1 MNITD
6 YNKCV
11 DQYADFVYRFLL
23 KSLHDEAVAKD
34 LVQDSFERLW
44 RVHGDLNAEK
54 AKSYLFRCAYN
65 AMIDHTRRNHPTY
78 DLETS
83 VNIQQ
88 HAFNQY
94 SDVQEILQQALQ
106 TMKPEQ
112 RSVILLRDLQ
122 GYQYQ
127 EIADITGLSLAQVKV
142 YIFRGRVFLKQYLE
156 KVGIHSHSDLEEM
169 V

>member
-1 MNITD
+1 MNIAD

-11 DQYADFVYRFLL
+11 DQYADFVYRFLM
-23 KSLHDEAVAKD
+23 KSLRNEAVVKD
-34 LVQDSFERLW
+34 LVQDSFEKLW
-44 RVHGDLNAEK
+44 RAHEELDAQK
-54 AKSYLFRCAYN
+54 AKPYLFRCAYN
-65 AMIDHTRRNHPTY
+65 AMIDYIRQDRRTS
-78 DLETS
+78 DLEQS
-83 VNIQQ
+83 ANIPQ
-88 HAFNQY
+88 HSFNQY
-94 SDVQEILQQALQ
+94 TGIQEILQQAMQL
-106 TMKPEQ
+106 MKPEQ

-156 KVGIHSHSDLEEM
+156 KAGIHSHSDLEEL